1 MHCPLGLI
9 LDITIYFSSME
20 SSYKQKINAA
30 MGSECS
36 PEICDVTLIKC
47 EKENILPNNA
57 LLVNYMRYRD
67 NVLILF
73 IGNENQVLELVNQP
87 TPRPENHCEVETFP
101 DLIIYRGKHF
111 QKDGKLDTRVAIEKT
126 DTFSTWLEI
135 QVISSVFDGL
145 IKGVQSI

>member
-57 LLVNYMRYRD
+57 LLVNYMRY
-67 NVLILF
+67 
-73 IGNENQVLELVNQP
+73 
-87 TPRPENHCEVETFP
+87 
-101 DLIIYRGKHF
+101 
-111 QKDGKLDTRVAIEKT
+111 
-126 DTFSTWLEI
+126 
-135 QVISSVFDGL
+135 
-145 IKGVQSI
+145 